1 MAKRREGGKRKREER
16 KRVRGETRG
25 ERRVRGVRAREQESE
40 EGPNSPSYDML
51 LLGNWGGV

>member
-16 KRVRGETRG
+16 LERKRET
-25 ERRVRGVRAREQESE
+25 EEESE
-40 EGPNSPSYDML
+40 EGPNRSFYGVLSSLL